1 VLLLGLVELVPGL
14 VELDGSDEV
23 LELEL
28 GLVELVPLVLPLVL
42 LEEELPW
49 PSGLKSWNGI
59 GCNLSP
65 FEITAN
71 SKRPLCGFTI
81 KSSIWPSCCPSWPL
95 TWALITCWLTRKD
108 CWLIEL

>member
-1 VLLLGLVELVPGL
+1 MLLLGLVELGVS
-14 VELDGSDEV
+14 VELLV
-23 LELEL
+23 LELV
-28 GLVELVPLVLPLVL
+28 LVELVPLVVPLVL
-42 LEEELPW
+42 LDEELPW
-49 PSGLKSWNGI
+49 ASGLNSWKGI

-81 KSSIWPSCCPSWPL
+81 RSSICPSCCPSWL
-95 TWALITCWLTRKD
+95 FTWAVMICWLTRKD